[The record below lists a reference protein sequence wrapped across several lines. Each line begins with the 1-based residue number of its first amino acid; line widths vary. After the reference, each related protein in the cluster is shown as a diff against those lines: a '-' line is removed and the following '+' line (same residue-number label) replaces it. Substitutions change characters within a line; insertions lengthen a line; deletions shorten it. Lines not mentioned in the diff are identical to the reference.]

1 MAEKVSVDKNVE
13 EIKKVIKKGDF
24 IIGSDEGIKSLK
36 LGKTEKVYLA
46 SNCSEETRDEV
57 ERLAKIGNV
66 EVITLAVPNDD
77 FGVLCKK
84 PFSISMLSVIKK

>member
-1 MAEKVSVDKNVE
+1 M
-13 EIKKVIKKGDF
+13 
-24 IIGSDEGIKSLK
+24 
-36 LGKTEKVYLA
+36 YLA

-66 EVITLAVPNDD
+66 EVIMLSVPNDD

-84 PFSISMLSVIKK
+84 PFSISMLSVMKK